1 MKRLHITMLILF
13 IVSALLLGGAILYK
27 HYTTDTTMPEI
38 RVAEEPL
45 SISIADGTDAL
56 MSGVTAYDAKD
67 GDITDKLILQK
78 IEMGEGGEV
87 NATDAVSDNDSH
99 VVTRTRT
106 IIYTDYVPPRFS
118 LSKEL
123 RYAPTGSIQVR
134 DRLTAYDVIDGNI
147 NDRIRINT
155 NNLSPYYAGL
165 YPVTFEVT
173 NSLGDHVSLTL
184 EVEIRTIADN
194 EPVITLDTYLVYMTA
209 EEAKSF
215 KPMKY
220 VKEVIGAEKSAV
232 YADKSRLKEGVNRI
246 TYSCRNEI
254 GVRGSVVL
262 YIVVE

>member
-1 MKRLHITMLILF
+1 M
-13 IVSALLLGGAILYK
+13 
-27 HYTTDTTMPEI
+27 
-38 RVAEEPL
+38 
-45 SISIADGTDAL
+45 
-56 MSGVTAYDAKD
+56 
-67 GDITDKLILQK
+67 
-78 IEMGEGGEV
+78 
-87 NATDAVSDNDSH
+87 
-99 VVTRTRT
+99 
-106 IIYTDYVPPRFS
+106 
-118 LSKEL
+118 
-123 RYAPTGSIQVR
+123 
-134 DRLTAYDVIDGNI
+134 IDGNI

-220 VKEVIGAEKSAV
+220 IKEVIGAEKSAV

-262 YIVVE
+262 YVVVE

>member
-13 IVSALLLGGAILYK
+13 IISALLLGGAIFYK
-27 HYTTDTTMPEI
+27 HYTTDTTIPEI
-38 RVAEEPL
+38 RVDEEPL
-45 SISIADGTDAL
+45 SISVTDGTEAL
-56 MSGVTAYDAKD
+56 MRGVSAYDAKD
-67 GDITDKLILQK
+67 GDITDKLILQRV
-78 IEMGEGGEV
+78 EMGEGGEV
-87 NATDAVSDNDSH
+87 NATYAVSDNDNH

-106 IIYTDYVPPRFS
+106 IVYTDYVPPRFS

-134 DRLTAYDVIDGNI
+134 DRLTAYDVIDGSI
-147 NDRIRINT
+147 NERIRINT
-155 NNLSPYYAGL
+155 NNLSPYYAGI

-184 EVEIRTIADN
+184 EVEIKAAVDK
-194 EPVITLDTYLVYMTA
+194 EPIIMLDKYLVYMTQ

-220 VKEVIGAEKSAV
+220 VREVTGAEKSAV

-246 TYSCRNEI
+246 TYSCRSEA
-254 GVRGSVVL
+254 GVHGSVVL
-262 YIVVE
+262 YVVVE

>member
-1 MKRLHITMLILF
+1 MKRLILF

-87 NATDAVSDNDSH
+87 SATYAVSDNDSH

-134 DRLTAYDVIDGNI
+134 DRLTAYDVI
-147 NDRIRINT
+147 
-155 NNLSPYYAGL
+155 
-165 YPVTFEVT
+165 
-173 NSLGDHVSLTL
+173 
-184 EVEIRTIADN
+184 EIRTIADN

>member
-87 NATDAVSDNDSH
+87 SATYAVSDNDSH

-106 IIYTDYVPPRFS
+106 II
-118 LSKEL
+118 
-123 RYAPTGSIQVR
+123 
-134 DRLTAYDVIDGNI
+134 
-147 NDRIRINT
+147 
-155 NNLSPYYAGL
+155 
-165 YPVTFEVT
+165 
-173 NSLGDHVSLTL
+173 
-184 EVEIRTIADN
+184 
-194 EPVITLDTYLVYMTA
+194 
-209 EEAKSF
+209 
-215 KPMKY
+215 
-220 VKEVIGAEKSAV
+220 
-232 YADKSRLKEGVNRI
+232 
-246 TYSCRNEI
+246 
-254 GVRGSVVL
+254 
-262 YIVVE
+262 

>member
-1 MKRLHITMLILF
+1 MKQLHITMLILF

-87 NATDAVSDNDSH
+87 SATYAVSDNDSH

-123 RYAPTGSIQVR
+123 RYAPTGSCLLYTSPSPR
-134 DRLTAYDVIDGNI
+134 D
-147 NDRIRINT
+147 
-155 NNLSPYYAGL
+155 
-165 YPVTFEVT
+165 
-173 NSLGDHVSLTL
+173 
-184 EVEIRTIADN
+184 
-194 EPVITLDTYLVYMTA
+194 
-209 EEAKSF
+209 
-215 KPMKY
+215 
-220 VKEVIGAEKSAV
+220 
-232 YADKSRLKEGVNRI
+232 
-246 TYSCRNEI
+246 
-254 GVRGSVVL
+254 
-262 YIVVE
+262 

>member
-87 NATDAVSDNDSH
+87 SATYAVSDNDSH

-123 RYAPTGSIQVR
+123 LCPHGQHTGARQAYSVR
-134 DRLTAYDVIDGNI
+134 CDRRQY
-147 NDRIRINT
+147 
-155 NNLSPYYAGL
+155 
-165 YPVTFEVT
+165 
-173 NSLGDHVSLTL
+173 
-184 EVEIRTIADN
+184 
-194 EPVITLDTYLVYMTA
+194 
-209 EEAKSF
+209 K
-215 KPMKY
+215 
-220 VKEVIGAEKSAV
+220 
-232 YADKSRLKEGVNRI
+232 
-246 TYSCRNEI
+246 
-254 GVRGSVVL
+254 
-262 YIVVE
+262 

>member
-87 NATDAVSDNDSH
+87 NATYAVSDNDSH

-147 NDRIRINT
+147 NDR
-155 NNLSPYYAGL
+155 SPYYAGL

-220 VKEVIGAEKSAV
+220 VKEVIGAEKSA
-232 YADKSRLKEGVNRI
+232 DKSRLKEGVNRI